1 MKTDTATIIAF
12 PDTRRVAEAKPR
24 PRWSLH
30 QLAAQPDT
38 PPPLKA
44 GLSERGL
51 SKTAVA
57 RPDPQPMTSEQHAR
71 HVASI
76 VRIAIRS
83 AKRRGVRLESMLSI
97 PRKWLLDLCDEGDPT
112 CLVVRDWLL
121 GNRKCLPKDLEDV
134 ATAWESGKWGDA

>member
-12 PDTRRVAEAKPR
+12 SDAHRATEAKHRRRQPI
-24 PRWSLH
+24 H
-30 QLAAQPDT
+30 QLASQPDT
-38 PPPLKA
+38 PL
-44 GLSERGL
+44 
-51 SKTAVA
+51 TAEEHD
-57 RPDPQPMTSEQHAR
+57 RY
-71 HVASI
+71 VASV

-121 GNRKCLPKDLEDV
+121 GNRKCLPRDLEDA
-134 ATAWESGKWGDA
+134 ATGWTSGKWGDA